1 MAVYEIKFRDSKEL
15 AASLNAIGADVRS
28 LPFFDNRREIRALY
42 LSCIDVRAAN
52 VIKQEML
59 SRGGDAAVHAH
70 AVDCSVQ
77 KSDVIIFGTVKQISF
92 LADKLEIMS
101 WWGFPGIVKSLRRA
115 LDSFSRKTSKVSLPS
130 GNDLMFGDRTLLMSI
145 INLSDDSFH
154 KESRTYGNIGT
165 AVARALEH
173 AENGADIL
181 DLGAE
186 STRPGASRISE
197 AEEIRRMIPAIKE
210 IRKNLPLMPISVD
223 TTRKKVAE
231 AALKAGADI
240 INDISGLSF
249 EPEIAEAAA
258 RFGAMLAIMHMRGTP
273 QTMMSMCG
281 YSNLLKE
288 INEFFD
294 EKIKIASSLGVE
306 SSKMILDPGIGF
318 AKDHNQNLFLL
329 RHIESLRIHS
339 KPILVG
345 ASRKGSIGRATDSKD
360 PSERLAGTLA
370 VSSLCA
376 WSGVDIIRV
385 HDTKENKKAVMMAEA
400 IRDADYA

>member
-70 AVDCSVQ
+70 AIDCGIQ
-77 KSDVIIFGTVKQISF
+77 ESDVIIFGTVKQITF

-101 WWGFPGIVKSLRRA
+101 WWGFSEIVKNLRFA

-130 GNDLMFGDRTLLMSI
+130 GNDLILGTRTLLMSI

-154 KESRTYGNIGT
+154 KESRTYGNIEA

-197 AEEIRRMIPAIKE
+197 SEEIGRMIPAINE
-210 IRKNLPLMPISVD
+210 IRKNLPLIPISVD

-249 EPEIAEAAA
+249 EPEIAETAGK
-258 RFGAMLAIMHMRGTP
+258 FGAMLVIMHMRGTP
-273 QTMMSMCG
+273 RTMGSMCG

-294 EKIKIASSLGVE
+294 EKIDIASSLGVE
-306 SSKMILDPGIGF
+306 RSKIIIDPGIGF

-329 RHIESLRIHS
+329 RHIESLMIHS

-360 PSERLAGTLA
+360 VSERLAGSLA

>member
-1 MAVYEIKFRDSKEL
+1 
-15 AASLNAIGADVRS
+15 
-28 LPFFDNRREIRALY
+28 
-42 LSCIDVRAAN
+42 
-52 VIKQEML
+52 ML

-70 AVDCSVQ
+70 AIDCRVE
-77 KSDVIIFGTVKQISF
+77 KSDVIIFGTVKQVSF
-92 LADKLEIMS
+92 LADKLEMMS
-101 WWGFPGIVKSLRRA
+101 WWGFPEIVKTLRCA
-115 LDSFSRKTSKVSLPS
+115 LDSFSRKTSKILLPS
-130 GNDLMFGDRTLLMSI
+130 GSDLMLGARTLLMGI

-154 KESRTYGNIGT
+154 KDSRTYGNIDT
-165 AVARALEH
+165 ALALALEH
-173 AENGADIL
+173 AENGADII

-197 AEEIRRMIPAIKE
+197 SEEIDRMIPAIKE
-210 IRKNLPLMPISVD
+210 IRRNLPMMPISVD
-223 TTRKKVAE
+223 TTRKKTAE
-231 AALKAGADI
+231 SALKAGADI

-249 EPEIAEAAA
+249 EPGIAKTAAD
-258 RFGAMLAIMHMRGTP
+258 FGAMLVIMHMRGTP
-273 QTMMSMCG
+273 QTMGAMCT
-281 YSNLLKE
+281 YSNLLRE
-288 INEFFD
+288 INKFFE
-294 EKIKIASSLGVE
+294 EKIETASSFGVE
-306 SSKMILDPGIGF
+306 SSKIIIDPGIGF

-345 ASRKGSIGRATDSKD
+345 ASRKGSIGRATDSND
-360 PSERLAGTLA
+360 TSGRLEGTLA

>member
-1 MAVYEIKFRDSKEL
+1 MNVYEIKFRDSKEL
-15 AASLNAIGADVRS
+15 AESLNAIGADLRS
-28 LPFFDNRREIRALY
+28 LPFFENRREVRVLY
-42 LSCIDVRAAN
+42 LPSVDIRAAN

-70 AVDCSVQ
+70 AIDCRVDE
-77 KSDVIIFGTVKQISF
+77 SDVILFGTVKQISF

-101 WWGFPGIVKSLRRA
+101 WWGFPEIVNALRRA
-115 LDSFSRKTSKVSLPS
+115 LDSLSRKTSKVSLPS
-130 GNDLMFGDRTLLMSI
+130 GSDLMFGSRTLLMSI

-154 KESRTYGNIGT
+154 KESRTYGNIDT
-165 AVARALEH
+165 ALALALEH
-173 AENGADIL
+173 AQNGADIL

-197 AEEIRRMIPAIKE
+197 AEEIGRMIPVIKE
-210 IRKNLPLMPISVD
+210 IRRNLPSMPISVD
-223 TTRKKVAE
+223 TTRRKTAE
-231 AALKAGADI
+231 SALKAGADI

-249 EPEIAEAAA
+249 EPEIAKTAAD
-258 RFGAMLAIMHMRGTP
+258 FGAMLVIMHMRGTP
-273 QTMMSMCG
+273 QTMGSMCT
-281 YSNLLKE
+281 YSNLLRE
-288 INEFFD
+288 INEFFG
-294 EKIKIASSLGVE
+294 EKIETASSFGVDN
-306 SSKMILDPGIGF
+306 SKIIIDPGIGF

-345 ASRKGSIGRATDSKD
+345 ASRKGSVGRATDSND
-360 PSERLAGTLA
+360 TSGRLEGTLA

-385 HDTKENKKAVMMAEA
+385 HDTRENKKAVMMAEA

>member
-1 MAVYEIKFRDSKEL
+1 MNVYEIKFRDSKEL
-15 AASLNAIGADVRS
+15 AESLNAIGADLRS
-28 LPFFDNRREIRALY
+28 LPFFENRREVRALY
-42 LSCIDVRAAN
+42 LPSVDIRAAN

-70 AVDCSVQ
+70 AIDCSVRE
-77 KSDVIIFGTVKQISF
+77 SDVILFGTVKQISF
-92 LADKLEIMS
+92 LADKLDIMS
-101 WWGFPGIVKSLRRA
+101 WWGFPEIVNALRLA

-130 GNDLMFGDRTLLMSI
+130 GSDLMFGAKTLLMSI

-154 KESRTYGNIGT
+154 KESRTYGNIDT
-165 AVARALEH
+165 ALALALEH
-173 AENGADIL
+173 AQNGADIL

-197 AEEIRRMIPAIKE
+197 AEEIGRMIPVIKE
-210 IRKNLPLMPISVD
+210 IRKNLPSMPISVD
-223 TTRKKVAE
+223 TTRRKTAE
-231 AALKAGADI
+231 SALKAGADI

-249 EPEIAEAAA
+249 EPEIAKTAAD
-258 RFGAMLAIMHMRGTP
+258 FGAMLVIMHMRGTP
-273 QTMMSMCG
+273 QTMGSMCT
-281 YSNLLKE
+281 YSNLLRE
-288 INEFFD
+288 INEFFGK
-294 EKIKIASSLGVE
+294 KIETASSFGVDN
-306 SSKMILDPGIGF
+306 SKIIIDPGIGF

-345 ASRKGSIGRATDSKD
+345 ASRKGSVGRATDSND
-360 PSERLAGTLA
+360 TSGRLEGTLA

-385 HDTKENKKAVMMAEA
+385 HDTRENKKAVMMAEA
-400 IRDADYA
+400 IRDAHYA

>member
-1 MAVYEIKFRDSKEL
+1 
-15 AASLNAIGADVRS
+15 
-28 LPFFDNRREIRALY
+28 
-42 LSCIDVRAAN
+42 
-52 VIKQEML
+52 
-59 SRGGDAAVHAH
+59 
-70 AVDCSVQ
+70 
-77 KSDVIIFGTVKQISF
+77 
-92 LADKLEIMS
+92 
-101 WWGFPGIVKSLRRA
+101 
-115 LDSFSRKTSKVSLPS
+115 
-130 GNDLMFGDRTLLMSI
+130 
-145 INLSDDSFH
+145 
-154 KESRTYGNIGT
+154 
-165 AVARALEH
+165 
-173 AENGADIL
+173 
-181 DLGAE
+181 
-186 STRPGASRISE
+186 
-197 AEEIRRMIPAIKE
+197 
-210 IRKNLPLMPISVD
+210 MPISVD

>member
-42 LSCIDVRAAN
+42 LSCIDARAAN

-70 AVDCSVQ
+70 AIDCSVQ
-77 KSDVIIFGTVKQISF
+77 ESDVIIFGTVKQISF

-101 WWGFPGIVKSLRRA
+101 WWGFPGIVKSLRCA
-115 LDSFSRKTSKVSLPS
+115 IDSFSRKTSMVSLPS
-130 GNDLMFGDRTLLMSI
+130 GNDLMLGTRTLLMSI

-154 KESRTYGNIGT
+154 KESRTYGNIET

-173 AENGADIL
+173 AENGADIM

-186 STRPGASRISE
+186 STRPGAARISE
-197 AEEIRRMIPAIKE
+197 SEEIERMIPAIKE

-223 TTRKKVAE
+223 TTRKNVAE

-240 INDISGLSF
+240 VNDISGLSF
-249 EPEIAEAAA
+249 EPEIAETAA
-258 RFGAMLAIMHMRGTP
+258 RFGAMLVIMHMRGTP
-273 QTMMSMCG
+273 QTMGSMCG

-318 AKDHNQNLFLL
+318 AKDHSQNLFLL

-345 ASRKGSIGRATDSKD
+345 ASRKGSIGRATDSKG
-360 PSERLAGTLA
+360 PSERLVGTLA

>member
-42 LSCIDVRAAN
+42 LSCIDARAAN

-70 AVDCSVQ
+70 AIDCSVQ
-77 KSDVIIFGTVKQISF
+77 ESDVIIFGTVKQISF

-101 WWGFPGIVKSLRRA
+101 WWGFPGIVKSLRCA
-115 LDSFSRKTSKVSLPS
+115 IDSFSRKTSMVSLPS
-130 GNDLMFGDRTLLMSI
+130 GNDLMLGTRTLLMSI

-154 KESRTYGNIGT
+154 KESRTYGNIET

-197 AEEIRRMIPAIKE
+197 SEEIKRMMPAIKE

-223 TTRKKVAE
+223 TTRKNVAE

-249 EPEIAEAAA
+249 EPEIAETAA
-258 RFGAMLAIMHMRGTP
+258 RFGAMLVIMHMRGTP
-273 QTMMSMCG
+273 QTMGSMCG

-318 AKDHNQNLFLL
+318 AKDHSQNLFLL

-360 PSERLAGTLA
+360 PSERLVGTLA

>member
-70 AVDCSVQ
+70 AIDCSVQ
-77 KSDVIIFGTVKQISF
+77 ESDVIIFGTVKQISF

-101 WWGFPGIVKSLRRA
+101 WWGFPGIVKSLRYA
-115 LDSFSRKTSKVSLPS
+115 VDSFSRKTSKVSLPS
-130 GNDLMFGDRTLLMSI
+130 GNDLMLGTRTLLMSI

-154 KESRTYGNIGT
+154 KESRTYGNIET

-197 AEEIRRMIPAIKE
+197 SEEIKRMMPAIKE

-231 AALKAGADI
+231 AALNAGADI

-249 EPEIAEAAA
+249 EPEIAETAA
-258 RFGAMLAIMHMRGTP
+258 RFGAMLVIMHMRGTP
-273 QTMMSMCG
+273 QTMGSMCG

-318 AKDHNQNLFLL
+318 AKDHSQNLFLL

-345 ASRKGSIGRATDSKD
+345 ASRKGSIGRATDSQD
-360 PSERLAGTLA
+360 PSERLVGTLA

-376 WSGVDIIRV
+376 WAGVDIIRV

>member
-1 MAVYEIKFRDSKEL
+1 MNVYEIKFRDSKEL
-15 AASLNAIGADVRS
+15 AESLNAIGADLRS
-28 LPFFDNRREIRALY
+28 LPFFENRREVRALY
-42 LSCIDVRAAN
+42 LPSVDIRAAN

-70 AVDCSVQ
+70 AIDCRV
-77 KSDVIIFGTVKQISF
+77 KESDVIVFGTVKQISF
-92 LADKLEIMS
+92 LADKLDIMS
-101 WWGFPGIVKSLRRA
+101 WWGFPEIVNALRLA

-130 GNDLMFGDRTLLMSI
+130 GSDLMFGAKTLLMSI

-154 KESRTYGNIGT
+154 KESRTYGNIDT
-165 AVARALEH
+165 ALALALEH
-173 AENGADIL
+173 AQNGADIL

-197 AEEIRRMIPAIKE
+197 AEEIGRLIPVIKE
-210 IRKNLPLMPISVD
+210 IRKNLPTMPISVD
-223 TTRKKVAE
+223 TTRRKTAE
-231 AALKAGADI
+231 SALKAGADI

-249 EPEIAEAAA
+249 EPEIAKTAAD
-258 RFGAMLAIMHMRGTP
+258 FGAMLVIMHMRGTP
-273 QTMMSMCG
+273 QTMGSMCT
-281 YSNLLKE
+281 YSNLLRE
-288 INEFFD
+288 INEFFGK
-294 EKIKIASSLGVE
+294 KIETASSFGVDN
-306 SSKMILDPGIGF
+306 SKIIIDPGIGF

-345 ASRKGSIGRATDSKD
+345 ASRKGSVGRATDSND
-360 PSERLAGTLA
+360 TSGRLEGTLA

-385 HDTKENKKAVMMAEA
+385 HDTRENKKAVMMAEA
-400 IRDADYA
+400 IRDAHYA

>member
-42 LSCIDVRAAN
+42 LSCINVRAAN

-70 AVDCSVQ
+70 AIDCSVEE
-77 KSDVIIFGTVKQISF
+77 SDVIIFGTVKQISF

-101 WWGFPGIVKSLRRA
+101 WWGFPGIVKSLRCA
-115 LDSFSRKTSKVSLPS
+115 IDSFSRKTSMVSLPS
-130 GNDLMFGDRTLLMSI
+130 GNDLMLGTRTLLMSI

-154 KESRTYGNIGT
+154 KESRTYGNMET

-197 AEEIRRMIPAIKE
+197 SEEIKRMIPAIKE
-210 IRKNLPLMPISVD
+210 IRKNLPLVPISVD

-249 EPEIAEAAA
+249 EPEIAETAA
-258 RFGAMLAIMHMRGTP
+258 RFGAMLVIMHMRGTP
-273 QTMMSMCG
+273 QTMGSMCG

-360 PSERLAGTLA
+360 PSERLVGTLA

-385 HDTKENKKAVMMAEA
+385 HDTKENKKVVMMAEA

>member
-70 AVDCSVQ
+70 AIDCSVQ
-77 KSDVIIFGTVKQISF
+77 ESDVIIFGTVKQISF

-101 WWGFPGIVKSLRRA
+101 WWGFPGIVKSLRYA
-115 LDSFSRKTSKVSLPS
+115 VDSFSRKTSKVSLPS
-130 GNDLMFGDRTLLMSI
+130 GNDLMLGTRTLLMSI

-154 KESRTYGNIGT
+154 KESRTYGNIET

-197 AEEIRRMIPAIKE
+197 SEEIKRMMPAIKE

-231 AALKAGADI
+231 AALNAGADI

-258 RFGAMLAIMHMRGTP
+258 RFGAMLVIMHMRGTP
-273 QTMMSMCG
+273 QTMGSMCG

-318 AKDHNQNLFLL
+318 AKDHSQNLFLL

-345 ASRKGSIGRATDSKD
+345 ASRKGSIGRATDSQD
-360 PSERLAGTLA
+360 PSERLVGTLA

-376 WSGVDIIRV
+376 WAGVDIIRV

>member
-1 MAVYEIKFRDSKEL
+1 MNVYEIKFRDSKEL
-15 AASLNAIGADVRS
+15 AESLNAIGADLRS
-28 LPFFDNRREIRALY
+28 LPFFENRREVRALY
-42 LSCIDVRAAN
+42 LPSVDIRAAN

-70 AVDCSVQ
+70 AIDCRV
-77 KSDVIIFGTVKQISF
+77 KESDVIVFGTVKQISF
-92 LADKLEIMS
+92 LADKLEIMT
-101 WWGFPGIVKSLRRA
+101 WWGFPEIVNALRLA

-130 GNDLMFGDRTLLMSI
+130 GSDLMFGASTLLMSI

-154 KESRTYGNIGT
+154 KESRTYGNIDT
-165 AVARALEH
+165 ALALALEH
-173 AENGADIL
+173 AQNGADIL

-197 AEEIRRMIPAIKE
+197 AEEIGRLIPVIKE
-210 IRKNLPLMPISVD
+210 IRKNLPTMPISVD
-223 TTRKKVAE
+223 TTRRKTAE
-231 AALKAGADI
+231 SALKAGADI

-249 EPEIAEAAA
+249 EPEIAKTAAD
-258 RFGAMLAIMHMRGTP
+258 FGAMLVIMHMRGTP
-273 QTMMSMCG
+273 QTMGSMCT
-281 YSNLLKE
+281 YSNLLRE
-288 INEFFD
+288 INEFFG
-294 EKIKIASSLGVE
+294 EKIETASSFGVDN
-306 SSKMILDPGIGF
+306 SKIIIDPGIGF

-345 ASRKGSIGRATDSKD
+345 ASRKGSVGRATDSND
-360 PSERLAGTLA
+360 TSGRLEGTLA

-385 HDTKENKKAVMMAEA
+385 HDTRENKKAVMMAEA
-400 IRDADYA
+400 IRDAHYA

>member
-1 MAVYEIKFRDSKEL
+1 MNVYEIKFRDSKEL
-15 AASLNAIGADVRS
+15 AESLNAIGADLRS
-28 LPFFDNRREIRALY
+28 LPFFENRREVRALY
-42 LSCIDVRAAN
+42 LPSVDIRAAN

-70 AVDCSVQ
+70 AIDCRV
-77 KSDVIIFGTVKQISF
+77 KESDVIVFGTVKQISF
-92 LADKLEIMS
+92 LADKLDIMS
-101 WWGFPGIVKSLRRA
+101 WWGFPEIVNALRLA

-130 GNDLMFGDRTLLMSI
+130 GSDLMFGAKTLLMSI

-154 KESRTYGNIGT
+154 KESRTYGNIDT
-165 AVARALEH
+165 ALALALEH
-173 AENGADIL
+173 AQNGADIL

-197 AEEIRRMIPAIKE
+197 AEEIGRMIPVIKE
-210 IRKNLPLMPISVD
+210 IRKNLPSMPISVD
-223 TTRKKVAE
+223 TTRRKTAE
-231 AALKAGADI
+231 SALKAGADI

-249 EPEIAEAAA
+249 EPEIAKTAAD
-258 RFGAMLAIMHMRGTP
+258 FGAMLVIMHMRGTP
-273 QTMMSMCG
+273 QTMGSMCT
-281 YSNLLKE
+281 YSNLLRE
-288 INEFFD
+288 INEFFGK
-294 EKIKIASSLGVE
+294 KIETASSFGVDN
-306 SSKMILDPGIGF
+306 SKIIIDPGIGF

-345 ASRKGSIGRATDSKD
+345 ASRKGSVGRATDSND
-360 PSERLAGTLA
+360 TSGRLEGTLA

-385 HDTKENKKAVMMAEA
+385 HDTRENKKAVMMAEA
-400 IRDADYA
+400 IRDAHYA

>member
-1 MAVYEIKFRDSKEL
+1 MNVYEIKFRDSKEL
-15 AASLNAIGADVRS
+15 AESLNAIGADLRS
-28 LPFFDNRREIRALY
+28 LPFFENRREVRALY
-42 LSCIDVRAAN
+42 LPSVDIRAAN

-70 AVDCSVQ
+70 AIDCSVRE
-77 KSDVIIFGTVKQISF
+77 SDVIVFGTVKQISF
-92 LADKLEIMS
+92 LADKLDIMS
-101 WWGFPGIVKSLRRA
+101 WWGFPEIVNALRLA

-130 GNDLMFGDRTLLMSI
+130 GSDLMFGASTLLMSI

-154 KESRTYGNIGT
+154 KESRTYGNIDT
-165 AVARALEH
+165 ALALALEH
-173 AENGADIL
+173 AQNGADIL

-197 AEEIRRMIPAIKE
+197 AEEIDRMIPVIKE
-210 IRKNLPLMPISVD
+210 IRKNLPSMPISVD
-223 TTRKKVAE
+223 TTRRKTAE
-231 AALKAGADI
+231 SALKAGADI

-249 EPEIAEAAA
+249 EPEIAKTAAD
-258 RFGAMLAIMHMRGTP
+258 FGAMLVIMHMRGTP
-273 QTMMSMCG
+273 QTMGSMCT
-281 YSNLLKE
+281 YSNLLRE
-288 INEFFD
+288 INEFFGK
-294 EKIKIASSLGVE
+294 KIETASSFGVDN
-306 SSKMILDPGIGF
+306 SKIIIDPGIGF

-345 ASRKGSIGRATDSKD
+345 ASRKGSVGRATDSND
-360 PSERLAGTLA
+360 TSGRLEGTLA

-385 HDTKENKKAVMMAEA
+385 HDTRENKKAVMMAEA
-400 IRDADYA
+400 IRDAHYA

>member
-1 MAVYEIKFRDSKEL
+1 MNVYEIKFRDSKEL
-15 AASLNAIGADVRS
+15 AESLNAIGADLRS
-28 LPFFDNRREIRALY
+28 LPFFENRREVRALY
-42 LSCIDVRAAN
+42 LPSVDIRAAN

-70 AVDCSVQ
+70 AIDCSVRE
-77 KSDVIIFGTVKQISF
+77 SDVILFGTVKQISF
-92 LADKLEIMS
+92 LADKLEIMT
-101 WWGFPGIVKSLRRA
+101 WWGFPEIVNALRLA

-130 GNDLMFGDRTLLMSI
+130 GSDLMFGASTLLMSI

-154 KESRTYGNIGT
+154 KESRTYGNIDT
-165 AVARALEH
+165 ALALALEH
-173 AENGADIL
+173 AQNGADIL

-197 AEEIRRMIPAIKE
+197 AEEIGRLIPVIKE
-210 IRKNLPLMPISVD
+210 IRKNLPTMPISVD
-223 TTRKKVAE
+223 TTRRKTAE
-231 AALKAGADI
+231 SALKAGADI

-249 EPEIAEAAA
+249 EPEIAKTAAD
-258 RFGAMLAIMHMRGTP
+258 FGAMLVIMHMRGTP
-273 QTMMSMCG
+273 QTMGSMCT
-281 YSNLLKE
+281 YSNLLRE
-288 INEFFD
+288 INEFFGK
-294 EKIKIASSLGVE
+294 KIETASSFGVDN
-306 SSKMILDPGIGF
+306 SKIIIDPGIGF

-345 ASRKGSIGRATDSKD
+345 ASRKGSVGRATDSND
-360 PSERLAGTLA
+360 TSGRLEGTLA

-385 HDTKENKKAVMMAEA
+385 HDTRENKKAVMMAEA
-400 IRDADYA
+400 IRDAHYA